1 MWQCLESHENTLYY
15 THTVE
20 WAEADRAERTDSESP
35 LLVTAI
41 VYNCGE

>member
-1 MWQCLESHENTLYY
+1 MPRESREHAVLYTY
-15 THTVE
+15 SRVE
-20 WAEADRAERTDSESP
+20 WAEADRAQRTDSESP